1 MLKTLT
7 ATHRLRHRAN
17 KVPCVSESAVR
28 RAAEQLQFQFPG
40 TPWLEASHR
49 ADRAYVAGHM
59 YHFRLWGLVASA
71 LRGYCGNRLTA
82 AS

>member
-7 ATHRLRHRAN
+7 ATHRLRGRAN
-17 KVPCVSESAVR
+17 KSSCISELVVW
-28 RAAEQLQFQFPG
+28 RAAVQLREQFPG
-40 TPWLEASHR
+40 TSWLEASHR

-59 YHFRLWGLVASA
+59 YHFRLWGRVARV
-71 LRGYCGNRLTA
+71 LRGHFGNGLMA

>member
-7 ATHRLRHRAN
+7 ATHRLRDRSN
-17 KVPCVSESAVR
+17 KVPLVSESAVW
-28 RAAEQLQFQFPG
+28 RAAAQLRMQFPQ
-40 TPWLEASHR
+40 TSWLEASHR

-59 YHFRLWGLVASA
+59 YHFRLWGRVANA
-71 LRGYCGNRLTA
+71 LREQCENRLMA